1 MQKERL
7 KKEVVLQLLES
18 QCAIGYVADRM
29 QVRFQTV
36 LKQLISE
43 SPTLCKTPYV
53 IAIKDALGLPLNE
66 TITELYNNDGGY
78 KKN

>member
-7 KKEVVLQLLES
+7 KKEVVLLLLLSQES
-18 QCAIGYVADRM
+18 IGYIADKM
-29 QVRFQTV
+29 GVKFQTI
-36 LKQLISE
+36 LKQIISE

-53 IAIKDALGLPLNE
+53 MAIKNALGLPLTH

-78 KKN
+78 KE

>member
-7 KKEVVLQLLES
+7 KKEVVLLLLLSQES
-18 QCAIGYVADRM
+18 IGYIADKM
-29 QVRFQTV
+29 EVKFQTI
-36 LKQLISE
+36 LKQIISE

-53 IAIKDALGLPLNE
+53 MAIKDALGLPLNE

-78 KKN
+78 KE

>member
-18 QCAIGYVADRM
+18 QESIGYIADNM
-29 QVRFQTV
+29 GVKYQTI
-36 LKQLISE
+36 LKQIISE
-43 SPTLCKTPYV
+43 SPTLCKRLYV
-53 IAIKDALGLPLNE
+53 YAIKNALGLPLNN

-78 KKN
+78 KE

>member
-7 KKEVVLQLLES
+7 KREVVLLLLLSQES
-18 QCAIGYVADRM
+18 IGYIADKM
-29 QVRFQTV
+29 GVKFQTI
-36 LKQLISE
+36 LKQIISE

-53 IAIKDALGLPLNE
+53 MAIKDALQLPLNE

-78 KKN
+78 KE

>member
-7 KKEVVLQLLES
+7 KKEVVEALLES
-18 QCAIGYVADRM
+18 QESIGYIADKM
-29 QVRFQTV
+29 GVKYQTI

-53 IAIKDALGLPLNE
+53 MAIKDALGLPLTH

-78 KKN
+78 KE

>member
-7 KKEVVLQLLES
+7 KKEVAELLLES
-18 QCAIGYVADRM
+18 QESIGYIADKM
-29 QVRFQTV
+29 GVKYQTI

-53 IAIKDALGLPLNE
+53 MAIKLALGQTAPAE
-66 TITELYNNDGGY
+66 ITELYNTDGGY
-78 KKN
+78 KE

>member
-7 KKEVVLQLLES
+7 KKEVVLLLLLSQES
-18 QCAIGYVADRM
+18 IGYIADKM
-29 QVRFQTV
+29 GVKFQTI
-36 LKQLISE
+36 LKQIISE

-53 IAIKDALGLPLNE
+53 MAIKDALGLPLNE

-78 KKN
+78 KE

>member
-7 KKEVVLQLLES
+7 KKEVVLLLLLSQES
-18 QCAIGYVADRM
+18 IGYIADKM
-29 QVRFQTV
+29 EVKFQTV
-36 LKQLISE
+36 LKQIISE

-53 IAIKDALGLPLNE
+53 MAIKDALGLPLNE

-78 KKN
+78 KE

>member
-7 KKEVVLQLLES
+7 EKEVVLALQES
-18 QCAIGYVADRM
+18 QEAIGYIADKM
-29 QVRFQTV
+29 EVRFQTI
-36 LKQLISE
+36 LKQIISE

-53 IAIKDALGLPLNE
+53 IAIKNALQLPLNE

-78 KKN
+78 KE

>member
-7 KKEVVLQLLES
+7 KKEVVLALLKSQES
-18 QCAIGYVADRM
+18 IGYIADKM
-29 QVRFQTV
+29 QVRFQTI
-36 LKQLISE
+36 LKQIISE

-53 IAIKDALGLPLNE
+53 IAIKNALQLPLNE

-78 KKN
+78 KE

>member
-7 KKEVVLQLLES
+7 KKEVVLALLES
-18 QCAIGYVADRM
+18 QEAIGYIADKM
-29 QVRFQTV
+29 GVQFQTV

-53 IAIKDALGLPLNE
+53 YAIKNALGLPLNE

-78 KKN
+78 KE